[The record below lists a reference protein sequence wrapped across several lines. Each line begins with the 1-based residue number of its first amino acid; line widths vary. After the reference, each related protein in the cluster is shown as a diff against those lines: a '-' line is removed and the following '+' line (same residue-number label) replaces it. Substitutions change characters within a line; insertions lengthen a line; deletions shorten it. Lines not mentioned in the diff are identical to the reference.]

1 MSSLNKGRARLGC
14 LRYKPRLRR
23 YRIVGRQCMDV
34 GGILSR
40 PRCCPARR
48 WRLARKP
55 RRIRI
60 GRRLRGSWLGRI
72 RLCPAQRNAC
82 PAECTARTSSRYLDL
97 IRDLSRA
104 PPPVPGRLSYNHTPQ
119 KRTQT
124 TTTLTFASP
133 ERNIGRRGA
142 KAKKLGIGRVGDR
155 GPFAQ
160 DGGRQPG
167 TEFYFSAARPSEAP
181 LGCVM
186 LRRIMSQAAH
196 VTITLPDGSAKQVE
210 AGTTIADFVRNQ
222 IGAGL
227 AKAALFAKYNGADVD
242 LSKTLDVDGPLA
254 IFTPKNPEGLDL
266 VRHDAAHIVASVVQ
280 RLFPGTQVTIGPTTD
295 EGFYYDFHREKPF
308 TPEDLEAIEK
318 AANEEI
324 KADHPFV
331 RREVSK
337 EEALALFGAA
347 GEKFKLE
354 IIEDIFAKGAK
365 TLSLYQHGAWVDF
378 CLGPHGP
385 STGRVGVIK
394 LLSVAGAY
402 WRGDHRN
409 AQLQRIYGT
418 AFFTQKD
425 LDAWVHQQEEARKRD
440 HRKLGKELDLFA
452 FHPVAPGAVF
462 WTGNGTMLFTTL
474 QQAMRRMCLS
484 NGYVEIKTPLLFNK
498 ALWERS
504 GHWGKYRENM
514 FLILDPEADPNASLE
529 ERASFSLK
537 PMNCP
542 SHHLFYQMKRR
553 SYRELPIR
561 LHSQD
566 VLHRNEATGVLS
578 GLTRVRQ
585 FQQDD
590 AHIYLMESQIA
601 DEVAALTKMIAKVY
615 SAFGLEFTAKFATRP
630 AQKIGDDALWDK
642 AEAGLKAALEKT
654 GLPYELKPGDGAFY
668 GPKIDFDVADSI
680 GRKWQLGTI
689 QLDYVAAERF
699 DLGYIGPDNA
709 EHRPVVIHR
718 AIYGSFERF
727 IGILIEHFAG
737 SFPVWLAPEQV
748 RILPVSER
756 HFAWADEVAAKLRAL
771 DIRVDVDKSQSKLG
785 AMIRDAQL
793 VKIPYALVVGDKE
806 VEAGGVS
813 PRKHGMGKEADLGLM
828 KLDAFLTQITEDAKI
843 PY

>member
-1 MSSLNKGRARLGC
+1 MS
-14 LRYKPRLRR
+14 
-23 YRIVGRQCMDV
+23 D
-34 GGILSR
+34 
-40 PRCCPARR
+40 
-48 WRLARKP
+48 
-55 RRIRI
+55 
-60 GRRLRGSWLGRI
+60 
-72 RLCPAQRNAC
+72 AQ
-82 PAECTARTSSRYLDL
+82 
-97 IRDLSRA
+97 I
-104 PPPVPGRLSYNHTPQ
+104 
-119 KRTQT
+119 
-124 TTTLTFASP
+124 
-133 ERNIGRRGA
+133 
-142 KAKKLGIGRVGDR
+142 
-155 GPFAQ
+155 
-160 DGGRQPG
+160 
-167 TEFYFSAARPSEAP
+167 
-181 LGCVM
+181 
-186 LRRIMSQAAH
+186 
-196 VTITLPDGSAKQVE
+196 TITLPDGASKQVP
-210 AGTTIADFVRNQ
+210 AGTTIAEFVRSQ
-222 IGAGL
+222 IGPGL
-227 AKAALFAKYNGADVD
+227 AKAALFAKLDGAEVD
-242 LSKTLDVDGPLA
+242 LTRTLDRDAKLE

-295 EGFYYDFHREKPF
+295 DGFYYDFYREKPF
-308 TPEDLEAIEK
+308 TAEDLEKIEQ

-324 KADHPFV
+324 KADRPFV
-331 RREVSK
+331 RTEVSK
-337 EEALALFGAA
+337 DEALALFGKL

-354 IIEDIFAKGAK
+354 IVEDIFAKGAK
-365 TLSLYQHGAWVDF
+365 TLSLYRHGDWVDF

-425 LDAWVHQQEEARKRD
+425 LDAWMHQQEEARKRD

-452 FHPVAPGAVF
+452 FHPAAPGAVF
-462 WTGNGTMLFTTL
+462 WTANGTMIFTTL
-474 QQAMRRMCLS
+474 QQAMRRMCLA
-484 NGYVEIKTPLLFNK
+484 NGYVEIKTPLLYNK
-498 ALWERS
+498 MLWERS

-514 FLILDPEADPNASLE
+514 FLILDPEADPTASEE

-553 SYRELPIR
+553 SYRELPLR
-561 LHSQD
+561 LHTQD

-601 DEVAALTKMIAKVY
+601 DEVARLTKLIAKVY
-615 SAFGLEFTAKFATRP
+615 AAFGLEFTAKFATRP
-630 AQKIGDDALWDK
+630 EQKIGDDALWDK
-642 AEAGLKAALEKT
+642 AEGALKAALEQT

-689 QLDYVAAERF
+689 QLDYNAPERF
-699 DLGYIGPDNA
+699 DLGYIGPDNV

-737 SFPVWLAPEQV
+737 NFPVWLAPEQV
-748 RILPVSER
+748 RILPVAER
-756 HFAWADEVAAKLRAL
+756 HHAWAEEVATRLRAA
-771 DIRVDVDKSQSKLG
+771 DIRVDIDRSHGKLG

-793 VKIPYALVVGDKE
+793 AKIPYALVIGDKE

-813 PRKHGMGKEADLGLM
+813 PRKHGTGKDADLGLLP
-828 KLDAFLTQITEDAKI
+828 LDAFLERIKGEAAI